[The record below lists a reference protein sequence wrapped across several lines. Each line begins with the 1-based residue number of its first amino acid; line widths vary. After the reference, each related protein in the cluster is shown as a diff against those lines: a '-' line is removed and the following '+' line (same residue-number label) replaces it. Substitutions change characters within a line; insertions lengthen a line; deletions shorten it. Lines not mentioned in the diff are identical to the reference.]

1 MRFATDG
8 LIQALLDFLGVTV
21 TTSDGYYIVYI
32 SALILGVSF
41 VLVTFFAIF
50 KFLVYLR
57 K

>member
-32 SALILGVSF
+32 SALILGISF

-50 KFLVYLR
+50 KFLVYL
-57 K
+57 KK